1 LGVVTA
7 GEGRQ
12 HSALPGRSRRR
23 RLLHRTYSLQFSLIS
38 GHSAATL
45 RSQQRVQDARH
56 LTRCHEVI
64 TAVETA
70 GQRIYLHL
78 RPYAAIT
85 AAYGHHAA
93 ARSTAQDHQQLFE
106 PQRCRH
112 HSSLA
117 GKDVSSAD
125 LLAHHTHSVRLCR
138 RASYSGRARSRTTRR
153 LTIAQTLQLLQH

>member
-7 GEGRQ
+7 GEGSQ
-12 HSALPGRSRRR
+12 HTALPGRSRRR
-23 RLLHRTYSLQFSLIS
+23 RLLHRTSSLQFNLIS

-45 RSQQRVQDARH
+45 RSQRRVQDARH
-56 LTRCHEVI
+56 LTRCREVI
-64 TAVETA
+64 TTVKTA

-85 AAYGHHAA
+85 AA
-93 ARSTAQDHQQLFE
+93 RSKAKDNQQLFE
-106 PQRCRH
+106 PQRRRH
-112 HSSLA
+112 HSSSA

-125 LLAHHTHSVRLCR
+125 LLAHHTYSVRLCR